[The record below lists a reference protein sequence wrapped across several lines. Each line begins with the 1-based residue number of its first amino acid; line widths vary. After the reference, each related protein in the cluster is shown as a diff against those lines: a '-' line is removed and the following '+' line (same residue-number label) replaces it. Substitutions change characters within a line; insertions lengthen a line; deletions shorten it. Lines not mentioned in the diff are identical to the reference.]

1 MSTWRELYDDVLQEL
16 ALYQEEVKL
25 NPYQGMRMLT
35 KGLSEFQRLTQIAEA
50 TKTIT
55 TAGNVTLTTAPY
67 NLGSDILEIVEVLD
81 PNGQTLMSTSYN
93 QWNSIIE
100 RAKSGEIGYNE
111 TPAHMSY
118 VRERP
123 SSVDPAWDL
132 PGGLGMVRIYTV
144 WAQQLFRY
152 PAETSDVS
160 FTVRYRPNFEQF
172 SSASTQWTN
181 WFTNDA
187 AFDANFSGLV
197 LPPAQLV
204 QWFPALVAYAVGQ
217 YLRSQNVLSGQ
228 QPLWMQYDNEFRQY
242 VQQAIDLKPEYA
254 RNLVAPY
261 NISPYSS

>member
-50 TKTIT
+50 TKTISPT
-55 TAGNVTLTTAPY
+55 GNVALATTPF
-67 NLGSDILEIVEVLD
+67 NLGADILEIVEVLD
-81 PNGQTLMSTSYN
+81 PAGQTLMSTSYTQFN
-93 QWNSIIE
+93 TIIE
-100 RAKSGEIGYNE
+100 RSKSGEIGYNE

-118 VRERP
+118 TRERP
-123 SSVDPAWDL
+123 SSVDVAWDL
-132 PGGLGMVRIYTV
+132 PGDLGMVRIFTT

-152 PAETSDVS
+152 PAETTDTTL
-160 FTVRYRPNFEQF
+160 TVRYKPNFEQF

-181 WFTNDA
+181 WFTSDA
-187 AFDANFSGLV
+187 AFETNFSGNA
-197 LPPAQLV
+197 LPPVQLQ
-204 QWFPALVAYAVGQ
+204 QWFPALVSYAVGQ

-228 QPLWMQYDNEFRQY
+228 QPLWLQYDNEFRQY
-242 VQQAIDLKPEYA
+242 VQQAIDLKPEYV